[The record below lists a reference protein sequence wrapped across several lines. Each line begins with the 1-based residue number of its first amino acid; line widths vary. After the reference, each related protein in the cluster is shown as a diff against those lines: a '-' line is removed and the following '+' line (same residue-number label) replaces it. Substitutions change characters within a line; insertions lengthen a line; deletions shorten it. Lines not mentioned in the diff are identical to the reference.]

1 MKLSQLALSYGF
13 AGRLMLGIIWC
24 SLNTFT
30 YSLDAYCS
38 PRSEWCTRPGPG
50 FLSTR
55 ALLSAASAKRT
66 ANVLPSSQ
74 PTTFR
79 EKASRITAKYTNS
92 HFNRMSSC
100 LAMTS
105 LLAFGRRCHPASS
118 VFLLASSLDFLQGTF
133 EKIHFHRLLGE
144 LSLHFAALSL
154 QSVPIP
160 AVSFQGCSPT
170 VPQLPFGGA
179 DFGSKFRGHKC
190 T

>member
-24 SLNTFT
+24 SLSTFT

-79 EKASRITAKYTNS
+79 EKASRI
-92 HFNRMSSC
+92 NRQVHN
-100 LAMTS
+100 
-105 LLAFGRRCHPASS
+105 FP
-118 VFLLASSLDFLQGTF
+118 
-133 EKIHFHRLLGE
+133 
-144 LSLHFAALSL
+144 L
-154 QSVPIP
+154 QSDVGH
-160 AVSFQGCSPT
+160 VRSPHL
-170 VPQLPFGGA
+170 VNP
-179 DFGSKFRGHKC
+179 
-190 T
+190 